1 MKKEISKEDYFKN
14 TDSVYGKMTRD
25 LCHYEQNVT
34 LQKRQLEK
42 KLFQLNKKRIIP

>member
-25 LCHYEQNVT
+25 LCHYQQNGT
-34 LQKRQLEK
+34 LQKRQPEK
-42 KLFQLNKKRIIP
+42 KIISIE